1 MGESA
6 AFAPGHI
13 TGIFRIHDQPEDPLK
28 KGSWGAGVSLA
39 RGVTTRVH
47 IRNSSRN
54 SVQIRINGE
63 TTKSA
68 KVSEHVTNA
77 FLSHAKKKSNII
89 VDHNVDIPIG
99 SGFGSSGAGALGL
112 ALALNEALNCDLS
125 HIEAVQIAHIAE
137 VDCKTGLGTVI
148 AEASGGLEIRTKPG
162 GPGVGDVRRIPVEKD
177 YAVTCLS
184 FGPISTGE
192 VLTNEEFRQL
202 INEFGGDLLGRLI
215 AEPKPHVFMELSRK
229 FAEHVGLISPRIRRI
244 LTETDSSDLTCSMAM
259 LGETVFTLVERDNLE
274 KLLPIFGRHA
284 SSEHNI
290 IISEIDFQGARLL
303 D

>member
-13 TGIFRIHDQPEDPLK
+13 TGIFRIHDQPEDPPK

-39 RGVTTRVH
+39 RGVATRVH

-68 KVSEHVTNA
+68 KVSEHVINT
-77 FLSHAKKKSNII
+77 FLSHAGKKSRII
-89 VDHNVDIPIG
+89 VDHDVKIPIG

-112 ALALNEALNCDLS
+112 ALALNEALRCDFS
-125 HIEAVQIAHIAE
+125 HIKAVQVAHIAE
-137 VDCKTGLGTVI
+137 VECKTGLGTVI

-162 GPGVGDVRRIPVEKD
+162 GPSVGEVRKVPVEND
-177 YAVTCLS
+177 YAVVCLS

-192 VLTNEEFRQL
+192 VLTSEEFRRR
-202 INEFGGDLLGRLI
+202 INEFGGELLDQLI
-215 AEPKPHVFMELSRK
+215 ADPKPHLFMELSRK

-244 LTETDSSDLTCSMAM
+244 LTETDSNGLTCSVAM

-274 KLLPIFGRHA
+274 ELLPIFRRHA

-290 IISEIDFQGARLL
+290 ILSEIDFQGARLL

>member
-6 AFAPGHI
+6 AFSPGHI
-13 TGIFRIHDQPEDPLK
+13 TGIFRIHDKPEDPLK

-39 RGVTTRVH
+39 KGVTTTVNT
-47 IRNSSRN
+47 RNSSRN
-54 SVQIRINGE
+54 SFQIRINGK

-68 KVSEHVTNA
+68 KVSERVIND
-77 FLSHAKKKSNII
+77 FLSHTKKKSRII
-89 VDHNVDIPIG
+89 VDHDVKIPIG

-112 ALALNEALNCDLS
+112 ALAVNEALSCEFS

-137 VDCKTGLGTVI
+137 VECKTGLGTVI

-162 GPGVGDVRRIPVEKD
+162 GPGVGELRNIPVKND
-177 YAVTCLS
+177 YAVACLS

-192 VLTNEEFRQL
+192 VLTSEKFRQR
-202 INEFGGDLLGRLI
+202 INEFGGELLDRLI
-215 AEPKPHVFMELSRK
+215 AEPKPHLFMDLSRK
-229 FAEHVGLISPRIRRI
+229 FAEHVGLISPRIKNI
-244 LTETDSSDLTCSMAM
+244 FTEADSRELTCSMAM
-259 LGETVFTLVERDNLE
+259 LGETVFSLVKTDSLE
-274 KLLPIFGRHA
+274 DLLKIFHRHA
-284 SSEHNI
+284 PSEQNI

>member
-6 AFAPGHI
+6 AFSPGHI
-13 TGIFRIHDQPEDPLK
+13 TGIFRIHDKPEDPLK

-39 RGVTTRVH
+39 KGVTTTVNT
-47 IRNSSRN
+47 RNSSRN
-54 SVQIRINGE
+54 SFQIRINGK

-68 KVSEHVTNA
+68 KVSERVIND
-77 FLSHAKKKSNII
+77 FLSHTKKKSRII
-89 VDHNVDIPIG
+89 VDHDVKIPIG

-112 ALALNEALNCDLS
+112 ALAVNEALSCEFS

-137 VDCKTGLGTVI
+137 VECKTGLGTVI

-162 GPGVGDVRRIPVEKD
+162 GPGVGELRNIPVKND
-177 YAVTCLS
+177 YAVACLS

-192 VLTNEEFRQL
+192 VLTSEKFRQR
-202 INEFGGDLLGRLI
+202 INEFGGELLDRLI
-215 AEPKPHVFMELSRK
+215 AEPKPHLFMDLSRK
-229 FAEHVGLISPRIRRI
+229 FAEHVGLISPRIKN
-244 LTETDSSDLTCSMAM
+244 LFTEADSRGLTCSMAM
-259 LGETVFTLVERDNLE
+259 LGETVFSLVKTDSLENLL
-274 KLLPIFGRHA
+274 KIFHRHA
-284 SSEHNI
+284 PSEQNI

>member
-13 TGIFRIHDQPEDPLK
+13 TGIFRIHDQPDDPLK
-28 KGSWGAGVSLA
+28 KGSWGAGVSLVK
-39 RGVTTRVH
+39 GVTTRVN
-47 IRNSSRN
+47 IIDSSRN
-54 SVQIRINGE
+54 SVKIRINDQS
-63 TTKSA
+63 TKSA
-68 KVSEHVTNA
+68 KVSERVINA
-77 FLSHAKKKSNII
+77 FLSRAKKTSRII
-89 VDHNVDIPIG
+89 VNHDVKIPIG

-112 ALALNEALNCDLS
+112 ALALNEALGCDLS
-125 HIEAVQIAHIAE
+125 HTEAAQVAHIAE

-162 GPGVGDVRRIPVEKD
+162 GPGVGEVRNISVDND
-177 YAVTCLS
+177 YVVACLS
-184 FGPISTGE
+184 LGPISTGE
-192 VLTNEEFRQL
+192 VLTSARFRQR
-202 INEFGGDLLGRLI
+202 INQFGGELLDRLI
-215 AEPKPHVFMELSRK
+215 AEPRPHLFMALSRK

-244 LTETDSSDLTCSMAM
+244 LTETDSSGLTCSMAM
-259 LGETVFTLVERDNLE
+259 LGETVFSLVERDNLE
-274 KLLPIFGRHA
+274 ELLPIFHRYT

>member
-13 TGIFRIHDQPEDPLK
+13 TGIFRIHDKPEDPLK

-39 RGVTTRVH
+39 KGVTTRVN

-54 SVQIRINGE
+54 SFQIRINGK

-68 KVSEHVTNA
+68 GVSKHVINA
-77 FLSHAKKKSNII
+77 FLSHAKKKSRII
-89 VDHNVDIPIG
+89 VDHDVKIPIG

-112 ALALNEALNCDLS
+112 ALALNEALSCDFS
-125 HIEAVQIAHIAE
+125 PIEAVQVAHIAE
-137 VDCKTGLGTVI
+137 VECKTGLGTVI

-162 GPGVGDVRRIPVEKD
+162 GPGVGEVRKVPVEND
-177 YAVTCLS
+177 YAVACLS
-184 FGPISTGE
+184 FGPIPTGE
-192 VLTNEEFRQL
+192 VLTSEEFRQR
-202 INEFGGDLLGRLI
+202 INEFGGELLDRLI
-215 AEPKPHVFMELSRK
+215 AEPKPHLFMELSRE

-244 LTETDSSDLTCSMAM
+244 LTETDSSALTCSMAM
-259 LGETVFTLVERDNLE
+259 LGETVFTLVERGNLE
-274 KLLPIFGRHA
+274 ELLPIFRRHA

-290 IISEIDFQGARLL
+290 ILSEIDFQGARLL

>member
-274 KLLPIFGRHA
+274 ELLPIFGRHA

>member
-6 AFAPGHI
+6 AFSPGHI
-13 TGIFRIHDQPEDPLK
+13 TGIFRIHDKPEEPLK

-39 RGVTTRVH
+39 RGVTTRVN

-54 SVQIRINGE
+54 SFTIRMNGE

-68 KVSEHVTNA
+68 KVSEHVINA

-89 VDHNVDIPIG
+89 VDHDVEIPIG

-112 ALALNEALNCDLS
+112 ALALNEALSCDLS

-162 GPGVGDVRRIPVEKD
+162 GPGVGEVRNIPVDDD
-177 YAVTCLS
+177 YVVACLS

-192 VLTNEEFRQL
+192 VLTSEKFRQR
-202 INEFGGDLLGRLI
+202 INKFGGELLDRLI
-215 AEPKPHVFMELSRK
+215 VEPKPHLFMELSRE
-229 FAEHVGLISPRIRRI
+229 FAEHVGLISSRIRRI
-244 LTETDSSDLTCSMAM
+244 LTETDSSGLTCSMAM
-259 LGETVFTLVERDNLE
+259 LGESVFSLVKREHVED
-274 KLLPIFGRHA
+274 LLKIFRRHA
-284 SSEHNI
+284 PSQHNI

>member
-6 AFAPGHI
+6 AFSPGHI
-13 TGIFRIHDQPEDPLK
+13 TGIFRIHDKPEDPLK

-39 RGVTTRVH
+39 RGVTTRVNT
-47 IRNSSRN
+47 RNSSRN
-54 SVQIRINGE
+54 SFKIRINGE

-68 KVSEHVTNA
+68 KVSERVINA
-77 FLSHAKKKSNII
+77 FRSHAKKKSRII
-89 VDHNVDIPIG
+89 VDHDVKIPIG
-99 SGFGSSGAGALGL
+99 SGFGSSGAGAVGL
-112 ALALNEALNCDLS
+112 ALALNEALSCDFS
-125 HIEAVQIAHIAE
+125 HIEAVQVAHIAE
-137 VDCKTGLGTVI
+137 VECKTGLGTVI

-162 GPGVGDVRRIPVEKD
+162 GPGVGEVKKIPVEND
-177 YAVTCLS
+177 YAVVCLS

-192 VLTNEEFRQL
+192 VLTSEKFRQR
-202 INEFGGDLLGRLI
+202 INEFGGELLGRLI
-215 AEPKPHVFMELSRK
+215 AEPKPHVFMGLSRE

-244 LTETDSSDLTCSMAM
+244 LTETDSRGLTCSMAM

-274 KLLPIFGRHA
+274 ELLPIFHRHA

>member
-6 AFAPGHI
+6 AFSPGHI

>member
-39 RGVTTRVH
+39 KGVTTRVN

-54 SVQIRINGE
+54 SFKIRINGE

-68 KVSEHVTNA
+68 KVSEHVINT
-77 FLSHAKKKSNII
+77 FLSHAKKKSRII
-89 VDHNVDIPIG
+89 VDHDVKIPIG

-112 ALALNEALNCDLS
+112 ALALNEALSCDFS
-125 HIEAVQIAHIAE
+125 YVEAVQVAHRAE
-137 VDCKTGLGTVI
+137 VKCKTGLGTVI

-162 GPGVGDVRRIPVEKD
+162 GPGVGEVRNIPIDDD
-177 YAVTCLS
+177 YIVACLS
-184 FGPISTGE
+184 FGAISTGK
-192 VLTNEEFRQL
+192 VLTSEKFRQR
-202 INEFGGDLLGRLI
+202 INELGGALLDQLI
-215 AEPKPHVFMELSRK
+215 AEPKPHLFMELSRK
-229 FAEHVGLISPRIRRI
+229 FAEHIGLISPRIRRI
-244 LTETDSSDLTCSMAM
+244 LTETDNSGLTCSMAM
-259 LGETVFTLVERDNLE
+259 LGETVFTLVEKDNLE
-274 KLLPIFGRHA
+274 ELLPIFRGHA
-284 SSEHNI
+284 STEYNVILSN
-290 IISEIDFQGARLL
+290 IDFTGARLL